1 MKFYYYTNMKHYFL
15 FTVIAV
21 KPAIPIVMGANIGT
35 SVTNT
40 IVSLCQMGDK
50 EEFRRAFA
58 GATVHDMFNLL
69 AVLVLLPLELASN
82 YLLRL
87 TDEIVTSFN
96 LKSDKALKQ
105 DLLKKI
111 TKPFTNVIIQ
121 LDKKIIEKIAKGD
134 KSVGDKSLIKF
145 WCDKGT
151 EVSFNKTKTVLTN
164 VTDTLKNNTLLGN
177 NPTEP
182 KSITS
187 TVKTITVYVNKTVT
201 ESKTVFT
208 EPCKFLFHDTGM
220 SDTEVGVILLIV
232 SLIILCVCL
241 VLIVKTLH
249 SLLRGQIAL
258 MIRKTFNSDFPK
270 PFTFLTG
277 YLAILVGAGLTILVQ
292 SSSIFT
298 SAITPL
304 VGLGI
309 VGLERV
315 YPLTLGANIGTT
327 ATGILAAFAS
337 DGEKLNLALQIALC
351 HLFFNISG
359 IIIWY
364 PIPHFRRVPIKFAKA
379 LGNTTAE
386 YRWFAIAYLF
396 VVFFILPGAIFGLSL
411 AGWKIFAG
419 IMVPIVVFFLVIIII
434 NIVQDKKQ
442 NWLPSRLQTW
452 EWLPKPLRSLEPY
465 DRAAVRLGRK
475 MNVKK
480 LQLGKK

>member
-1 MKFYYYTNMKHYFL
+1 M
-15 FTVIAV
+15 
-21 KPAIPIVMGANIGT
+21 KPAIPIIMGANIGT

-40 IVSLCQMGDK
+40 IVSLCQMAEK

-69 AVLVLLPLELASN
+69 AVLILLPLELASQ
-82 YLLRL
+82 YLFRL
-87 TDEIVTSFN
+87 TDEIVTSLH
-96 LKSDKALKQ
+96 LKTDKALKK

-151 EVSFNKTKTVLTN
+151 T
-164 VTDTLKNNTLLGN
+164 
-177 NPTEP
+177 
-182 KSITS
+182 
-187 TVKTITVYVNKTVT
+187 VNKTLNGTISNET
-201 ESKTVFT
+201 ETVFT

-220 SDTEVGVILLIV
+220 SDTEVGVILLIA

-309 VGLERV
+309 VGLERM

-337 DGEKLNLALQIALC
+337 DGEKLDLALQIALC

-364 PIPHFRRVPIKFAKA
+364 PIPHLRRVPIKFAKA

-452 EWLPKPLRSLEPY
+452 EWLPEPLRSLEPY
-465 DRAAVRLGRK
+465 DRAVMGVGKK
-475 MNVKK
+475 MKIKK
-480 LQLGKK
+480 LQMGKN

>member
-1 MKFYYYTNMKHYFL
+1 M
-15 FTVIAV
+15 

-40 IVSLCQMGDK
+40 IVSLCQMAEK

-69 AVLVLLPLELASN
+69 AVLILLPLELASE
-82 YLLRL
+82 YLFQL
-87 TDEIVTSFN
+87 TNEIV
-96 LKSDKALKQ
+96 KSLHLETNKALKQ

-111 TKPFTNVIIQ
+111 TKPFTNIIIQ

-134 KSVGDKSLIKF
+134 KSVGDKSLILF

-151 EVSFNKTKTVLTN
+151 EVTFNKTETVLRNITSN
-164 VTDTLKNNTLLGN
+164 STALKNI
-177 NPTEP
+177 
-182 KSITS
+182 SA
-187 TVKTITVYVNKTVT
+187 TVKTVTVYVNETVT
-201 ESKTVFT
+201 DTRTEFT

-220 SDTEVGVILLIV
+220 SDTEVGIILLIA

-258 MIRKTFNSDFPK
+258 IIRKTFNSDFPK

-309 VGLERV
+309 VGLERM

-337 DGEKLNLALQIALC
+337 DGEKLDLALQIALC

-364 PIPHFRRVPIKFAKA
+364 PIPHLRRVPIKFAKA

-411 AGWKIFAG
+411 AGWKVFAG
-419 IMVPIVVFFLVIIII
+419 IMIPIVVFLLVIIII
-434 NIVQDKKQ
+434 NILQDKKK

-452 EWLPKPLRSLEPY
+452 EWLPEPLRSFEPY
-465 DRAAVRLGRK
+465 DRAALG
-475 MNVKK
+475 
-480 LQLGKK
+480 LGKKLNIKRLQSFNK

>member
-1 MKFYYYTNMKHYFL
+1 MKYYFL

-40 IVSLCQMGDK
+40 IVSLCQMGEK

-69 AVLVLLPLELASN
+69 AVLVLLPLELASQ
-82 YLLRL
+82 YLFRL
-87 TDEIVTSFN
+87 TDAIV
-96 LKSDKALKQ
+96 KSLDLETDKALKK

-134 KSVGDKSLIKF
+134 KSVGDKTLIKF

-151 EVSFNKTKTVLTN
+151 KVNKIIN
-164 VTDTLKNNTLLGN
+164 G
-177 NPTEP
+177 
-182 KSITS
+182 
-187 TVKTITVYVNKTVT
+187 TITNETD
-201 ESKTVFT
+201 TVFT

-220 SDTEVGVILLIV
+220 TDPAVGVILLMV

-249 SLLRGQIAL
+249 SLLRGQIAII
-258 MIRKTFNSDFPK
+258 IRKTFNSDFPK

-327 ATGILAAFAS
+327 ATGILAAFAANT
-337 DGEKLNLALQIALC
+337 EKLDDTLQIALC

-359 IIIWY
+359 IIVWY
-364 PIPHFRRVPIKFAKA
+364 PIPHLRRIPIKLAK
-379 LGNTTAE
+379 LLDNTTAE
-386 YRWFAIAYLF
+386 YRWFAVAYLF
-396 VVFFILPGAIFGLSL
+396 VVFFIIPGVIFALSL
-411 AGWKIFAG
+411 AGWRVFTG
-419 IMVPIVVFFLVIIII
+419 IMVPVAVLFLVVIIISI
-434 NIVQDKKQ
+434 LQHKKKK
-442 NWLPSRLQTW
+442 WLPRHLQTW

-465 DRAAVRLGRK
+465 DRAAVGLGRK
-475 MNVKK
+475 MNIKK